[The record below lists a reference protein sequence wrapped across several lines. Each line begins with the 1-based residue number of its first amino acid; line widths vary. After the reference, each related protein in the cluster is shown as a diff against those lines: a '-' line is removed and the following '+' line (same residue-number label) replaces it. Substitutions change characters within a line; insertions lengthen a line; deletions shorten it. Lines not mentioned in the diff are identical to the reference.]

1 VLRVTSRNARFQQFQ
16 ALLGNRG
23 KRQRNREFLVQ
34 GVRPITL
41 AAEFGWPFRALL
53 YDAER
58 PLSAWARTMLR
69 DVPALQVAMS
79 PALLAELG
87 EKEAAP
93 PELVAVVEMPE
104 DDLDRIPA
112 GPGFLGVVLD
122 RPASPGNIGSI
133 IRSAD
138 AFGADGIIVTGHAAD
153 IYDPRAVRASTG
165 SLFARPVVRVPSP
178 REVAAWVSAQR
189 ARGCPIVLAGTDEH
203 GDVDVFDADLTRPVL
218 LLVGTESTGL
228 STAWRDLCD
237 LTVRIPIT
245 GAASSLN
252 AANAATV
259 VLYEIT
265 RQRLL
270 AARSLSASLALPGGS
285 RRGLR
290 RWRALAG
297 GCPRGGN
304 RGYAADQGAETGCQ
318 GPERRDRDPHREVGP
333 AGHGGWRGCRRRG
346 RRRRAS
352 GGRRGR
358 DRGRWRWRRRC
369 MAARRGH
376 EGQDER

>member
-1 VLRVTSRNARFQQFQ
+1 MLRVSSRNARFQQFQ
-16 ALLGNRG
+16 ALLANRG

-87 EKEAAP
+87 EKEAGP
-93 PELVAVVEMPE
+93 PELVAVVEMPA

-138 AFGADGIIVTGHAAD
+138 AFGADGIIVAGHAAD
-153 IYDPRAVRASTG
+153 VYDPRTIRASTG

-178 REVAAWVSAQR
+178 REVAAWVSVQR
-189 ARGCPIVLAGTDEH
+189 ARGCPVVLAGTDEH
-203 GDVDVFDADLTRPVL
+203 GATDVFDADLTRPVL
-218 LLVGTESTGL
+218 LLIGTEATGL

-252 AANAATV
+252 AANAATA

-265 RQRLL
+265 RQRLTTQ
-270 AARSLSASLALPGGS
+270 R
-285 RRGLR
+285 
-290 RWRALAG
+290 
-297 GCPRGGN
+297 
-304 RGYAADQGAETGCQ
+304 
-318 GPERRDRDPHREVGP
+318 
-333 AGHGGWRGCRRRG
+333 
-346 RRRRAS
+346 
-352 GGRRGR
+352 
-358 DRGRWRWRRRC
+358 
-369 MAARRGH
+369 
-376 EGQDER
+376 